1 MTSKIV
7 HTVVSIGICLF
18 QKGQNKNNKKIYS
31 KCELTKDEIIFQV
44 IESPVNP
51 PTGKTAR
58 SIRRKKELIQSYRFQ
73 KGPSNTKQQ
82 QSTSISFSTIFHLRA
97 SSHYS
102 ATIFYC
108 FSPSVLARV
117 ALEFFSQN
125 SSLPYLAFHLK
136 IPPNASSIFVY
147 LI

>member
-1 MTSKIV
+1 M
-7 HTVVSIGICLF
+7 
-18 QKGQNKNNKKIYS
+18 
-31 KCELTKDEIIFQV
+31 
-44 IESPVNP
+44 NP

-58 SIRRKKELIQSYRFQ
+58 SIRRKKELIQPYCFQ

-136 IPPNASSIFVY
+136 IPPLSSSILYSLSNPFFTQPMQNIICLSTLPSQRSLQLCFLLLHYYSPQVHTH
-147 LI
+147 